1 MIGLRSIRAMC
12 CATLAIVFSFA
23 FSAAR
28 AADVEVAIN
37 PVLGTDARV
46 DYARLLDYGP
56 WDDRNYSLTQEDLA
70 LLAPNEAEL
79 YDPIPAF
86 YRVELRR
93 AFPQMKRSGSLQYP
107 RSAFNVYEMRY
118 GGYLHNGTMYRE
130 LRRIRGNRYVFSTH
144 DAVRAIDFSV
154 RLLNGEARVTAPTHG
169 GAETA
174 VAINPTN
181 RDRVIAGSNG
191 PGGGQKMW
199 TSTNGGETWTQSG
212 NLPTTFGSICCDPA
226 IAWTAD
232 GNTAFTATLAACT
245 NLCNVVVYKSTDQGA
260 TWGSAVRLST
270 GGQSDK
276 EYMHIDTHATSP
288 HAGKIYVAWHD
299 FNTQRFAR
307 STDGGTT
314 FSTPITIDGANEGI
328 GSDLTSDKNGNV
340 YYIYPATNLSVI
352 RVAKSTDGGATFA
365 AATTL
370 AATLDDYDFAIP
382 AMETRRAFIYVAADA
397 DTSNGTFGNSLYA
410 AWTDTT
416 GPENATPANNHARI
430 QVAFSRDGGATWS
443 TRTPHPTADANTVD
457 RFHPWLKV
465 DSQGRVHV
473 VFYDTRN
480 SSARTGVDFYYSRS
494 ENGGDTWTDPV
505 RITTVTSPNITGGF
519 EWGDYNG
526 LDVQLEHALAIYT
539 DNRIEPGEGTN
550 TVDAY
555 VSGGFTT
562 PTGTYTM
569 TGPAT
574 VSACAG
580 AAVPPRTINV
590 TSVGGY
596 ANPVTLTT
604 PGINGAVFGT
614 ATFSPN
620 PVTPTGN
627 STLTVSVLPTATTGD
642 YTIPVQGSGSSTP
655 PIIQNVSVPVH
666 VDALIVNAPGLSAP
680 AGGAFVENLRPTFS
694 WTAVTNAVSYRVEI
708 STSASFPA
716 GSTLVATVAAPTLS
730 YAVPSNLDANTRYY
744 WRVTAVGACGDG
756 PSANARTFV
765 MGNLMC
771 FNGNVSVPDNNAA
784 GVDNNL
790 DPSGSGALSGM
801 RVSLKATHTF
811 VGNLR
816 ATLTHVSTGTSV
828 VLIDR
833 PGVPATANG
842 CANDNIDVVLFDA
855 ASTNAED
862 QCVPVPPAIGGVQRP
877 TGSLG
882 AFTTEAL
889 TGQWRLT
896 VSDLA
901 TGETGTLTEWCLLPA
916 GVTLGEI
923 FRDGFE

>member
-1 MIGLRSIRAMC
+1 MFSRVLSC
-12 CATLAIVFSFA
+12 VLFCAASTLTSSLAQ
-23 FSAAR
+23 AAE
-28 AADVEVAIN
+28 VEAAIN

-46 DYARLLDYGP
+46 NYATLLDYGP
-56 WDDRNYSLTQEDLA
+56 WDDRNYSLTREDIA

-93 AFPQMKRSGSLQYP
+93 AFPEMKRSGPLQYP

-118 GGYLHNGTMYRE
+118 GGYLYNGTLYRE
-130 LRRIRGNRYVFSTH
+130 LRRIAGNRYVYSTE

-154 RLLNGEARVTAPTHG
+154 RVLNGEARVTAPTHG

-199 TSTNGGETWTQSG
+199 VSSNGGETWTQAG
-212 NLPTTFGSICCDPA
+212 ALPTTFGSICCDPA

-232 GNTAFTATLAACT
+232 GATAFTATLAACT
-245 NLCNVVVYKSTDQGA
+245 NLCNVVVYKSTDQGV

-276 EYMHIDTHATSP
+276 EYIHIDTFPTSP
-288 HAGKIYVAWHD
+288 HTGKIYVAWHD

-307 STDGGTT
+307 STDNGAT
-314 FSTPITIDGANEGI
+314 FSTPITIDGANQGI

-340 YYIYPATNLSVI
+340 YYIYPATNLSTI
-352 RVAKSTDGGATFA
+352 RVAKSTDGGATFGA
-365 AATTL
+365 ASTL
-370 AATLDDYDFAIP
+370 AVTLDDYDFAIP
-382 AMETRRAFIYVAADA
+382 AMETRRAFIYVAADT
-397 DTSNGTFGNSLYA
+397 DYSNGTFGNSIYA

-416 GPENATPANNHARI
+416 GPESGTPANNHARI
-430 QVAFSRDGGATWS
+430 QVGYSRDGGATWT
-443 TRTPHPTADANTVD
+443 TRTPHSTADANTVD

-480 SSARTGVDFYYSRS
+480 SSGRTGVDFYYSRS

-505 RITTVTSPNITGGF
+505 RITTVTSPNIAGSF

-539 DNRIEPGEGTN
+539 DNRIEPGEGSN

-555 VSGGFTT
+555 VSGGFL
-562 PTGTYTM
+562 PNSGTYTLG
-569 TGPAT
+569 GPAGS
-574 VSACAG
+574 VSVCAG
-580 AAVPPRTINV
+580 AAVPTRTLNI
-590 TSVGGY
+590 TSVNGY
-596 ANPVTLTT
+596 TNPVTLST
-604 PGINGAVFGT
+604 PGLNSSVFT
-614 ATFSPN
+614 NATFTPN
-620 PVTPTGN
+620 PVTPTN
-627 STLTVSVLPTATTGD
+627 TSQFNVSTFSTALTGD
-642 YTIPVQGSGSSTP
+642 YTITVQGSGSSTP
-655 PIIQNVSVPVH
+655 PVVQSTNIAVH
-666 VDALIVNAPGLSAP
+666 VDALLTTAPSLATPTDNAA
-680 AGGAFVENLRPTFS
+680 VENLRPT
-694 WTAVTNAVSYRVEI
+694 VTWNALPNATGYRVEI
-708 STSASFPA
+708 SVDPTFP
-716 GSTLVATVAAPTLS
+716 GGNTTVANVAAPNTS
-730 YAVPSNLDANTRYY
+730 YSLPSSLVANTTYF
-744 WRVTAVGACGDG
+744 WRVTGTGPCGDS
-756 PSANARTFV
+756 PSAPARRFV
-765 MGNLMC
+765 TGNLMC
-771 FNGNVSVPDNNAA
+771 FNGSVSVPDNNAT
-784 GVDNNL
+784 GVDNSL
-790 DPSGSGALSGM
+790 DPNGSGALTGM
-801 RVSLKATHTF
+801 RVSLKTAHTF

-842 CANDNIDVVLFDA
+842 CANDNIDVVLSDA
-855 ASTNAED
+855 AATNAED
-862 QCVPVPPAIGGVQRP
+862 QCSAAPPAIGGVQRP
-877 TGSLG
+877 IGTLSSF
-882 AFTTEAL
+882 ATEGL
-889 TGQWRLT
+889 SGQWRLT

-901 TGETGTLTEWCLLPA
+901 TGDTGTLTEWCLLPA

-923 FRDGFE
+923 FRNGFE